1 MEEFRKLEKSDLYD
15 IISVAKASYDCVSF
29 ESYVLPDII
38 SVFDKNQR
46 YKITLYGFFRGGKLI
61 HFCGF
66 GKVLGIGNT
75 YELRLSTTLPE
86 FRKMGYATRSL
97 DNRLA
102 ILSSIDRDYPVM
114 IQVSTKN
121 TKPYL
126 EHGFIES
133 KYVTKNG
140 FIYMYRMYNIKTQV

>member
-1 MEEFRKLEKSDLYD
+1 METFRKLTKSDLHD
-15 IISVAKASYDCVSF
+15 IISVAKESYDCVSF
-29 ESYVLPDII
+29 ETYVLPDII

-46 YKITLYGFFRGGKLI
+46 YKITLYGFFRGEKLV

-86 FRKMGYATRSL
+86 FRKMGYATRGL
-97 DNRLA
+97 DKRLA
-102 ILSSIDRDYPVM
+102 ILCEIDRDFPLM
-114 IQVSTKN
+114 IQVSTKK
-121 TKPYL
+121 TKQYL
-126 EHGFIES
+126 EQGFIET

-140 FIYMYRMYNIKTQV
+140 FIYMYRLFNIKIPI